1 MKSLGDMVR
10 RSQPSLFWC
19 TRGLP
24 RANREAIYTLS
35 AFCRHI
41 DDSLRSP
48 MNAHEK
54 TDLLNAWKEELDNIY
69 DKKIPATNIGR
80 KIYKTSVRFDLAKG
94 MWLQILQS
102 AYLDAQQ
109 PLQAPT
115 QDVFEQYVVGMSV
128 VPLHLT
134 LMITVPEHPRANQ
147 ELALNLGKATAITYI
162 LRDIKSDA
170 KRGHMYLPSDVL
182 KETGVE
188 IGTPQKMLEDKN
200 LIAARA
206 ELAKKVSGY
215 YDKAERLLSKMD
227 KSKTKPLRLLMNTA
241 QALFDEM
248 NERGWEVISPKPN
261 LSITKRLNILYKTLF
276 R

>member
-41 DDSLRSP
+41 DDILRSP

-54 TDLLNAWKEELDNIY
+54 IDLLNAWKEELDNIY

-80 KIYKTSVRFDLAKG
+80 KIYKNSVRFDLAKG

-261 LSITKRLNILYKTLF
+261 LSIAKRLNILYKTLF